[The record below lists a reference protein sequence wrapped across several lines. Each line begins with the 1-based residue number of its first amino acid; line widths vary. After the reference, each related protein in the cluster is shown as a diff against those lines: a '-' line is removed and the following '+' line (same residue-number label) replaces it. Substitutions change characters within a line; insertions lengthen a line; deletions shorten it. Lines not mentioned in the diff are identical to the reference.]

1 MEPIERIPV
10 NEAKIVIMGS
20 QCANMVRTACQDDKT
35 ESGQIM
41 RCGSWGPGTSNVNK
55 EFLQKAL
62 IYTFRILFDVC
73 EKRKGL
79 WGDNK

>member
-10 NEAKIVIMGS
+10 NAAKIVIMGS
-20 QCANMVRTACQDDKT
+20 QCANRVRTACQDDKT

-55 EFLQKAL
+55 EFEIILQKSV

-73 EKRKGL
+73 EKRKSL
-79 WGDNK
+79 